1 MTSYLA
7 GTTKKKKKYTVNIGH
22 MTSHLAG
29 TTQKQKYTV
38 NIRHMTSYLA

>member
-7 GTTKKKKKYTVNIGH
+7 GTTKKQKYTVNIGH

-29 TTQKQKYTV
+29 TTKNKNTV
-38 NIRHMTSYLA
+38 NIRHMISHLA